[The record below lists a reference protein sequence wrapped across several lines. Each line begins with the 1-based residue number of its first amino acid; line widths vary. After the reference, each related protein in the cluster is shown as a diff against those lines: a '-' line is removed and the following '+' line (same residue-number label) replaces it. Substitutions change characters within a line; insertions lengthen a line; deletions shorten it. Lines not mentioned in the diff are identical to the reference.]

1 MTTTEL
7 AEICIRHSRDPHL
20 ISDTR
25 GRVLFANPA
34 FHQTLQI
41 PPDARLTLDQLGPLN
56 LEAHLKEAAI
66 AAGDDAEADASNTPH
81 ALHFSLMAELDEES
95 LPLEVI
101 SQPLRLN
108 DDTRALRLITL
119 QPQRRRTTAV
129 ETIREDGRDGLDDSH
144 FHSHDA
150 HCRPTLQFARRV
162 AASDVRVMLLG
173 ESGTGKTRLARAIHQ
188 SSRRAEAP
196 FVEINCAAIPEEL
209 LESELFGHARGAF
222 SGAVSDR
229 MGRFESADGGT
240 LFLDEI
246 GEMSQRL
253 QAKLLRAVQDGA
265 FERVGENTTRQVDVR
280 ILAASNQDL
289 RSRVEDGEFRADLF
303 YRLAVAT
310 VEIPPLRDRPR
321 DLAATLQDYEVHHG
335 IRIASHLKEKL
346 HHHPWPGNF
355 RELENVFECLTLHAR
370 DGQVDDFPLPQPIR
384 VDADAADT
392 LQSSHPNG
400 HDRVGSGGGDARN
413 GHNGHASR
421 EAQASEHPEARR
433 LREALVAHAGNRSQ
447 TARAL
452 GMDRSTLWRKLH
464 RYQLV

>member
-34 FHQTLQI
+34 FHQTLRI
-41 PPDARLTLDQLGPLN
+41 PSDARLTLANLGPLN
-56 LEAHLKEAAI
+56 LEQHLREATI
-66 AAGDDAEADASNTPH
+66 AAGEHDADANSTPH
-81 ALHFSLMAELDEES
+81 ALHFSLMAELDDET

-108 DDTRALRLITL
+108 DDQRTLRLITL

-129 ETIREDGRDGLDDSH
+129 ETVSEDGQDGLDDSH

-150 HCRPTLQFARRV
+150 NCRPTLQFARRV
-162 AASDVRVMLLG
+162 AASDVRVMLMG

-188 SSRRAEAP
+188 SSRRIRAS
-196 FVEINCAAIPEEL
+196 FIEINCAAIPEEL

-222 SGAVSDR
+222 SGAVNDR
-229 MGRFESADGGT
+229 VGRFEAADGGT

-246 GEMSQRL
+246 GEMSPRL

-280 ILAASNQDL
+280 ILSASNQNL
-289 RSRVEDGEFRADLF
+289 RSRVEAGEFRTDLF

-310 VEIPPLRDRPR
+310 VEIPPLRERPR
-321 DLAATLQDYEVHHG
+321 DLAATLQAYEVHHG
-335 IRIASHLKEKL
+335 IRIAPRLKEQL
-346 HHHPWPGNF
+346 QEHPWPGNF

-370 DGQVDDFPLPQPIR
+370 NGQVDDFPLPQPIR

-392 LQSSHPNG
+392 IHAPHTNG
-400 HDRVGSGGGDARN
+400 HDPASAPDAQPN
-413 GHNGHASR
+413 GRDGHRTR
-421 EAQASEHPEARR
+421 EGQPSEHPEARR

>member
-20 ISDTR
+20 ISDAR

-41 PPDARLTLDQLGPLN
+41 PPGTRLTLDQLGPLN
-56 LEAHLKEAAI
+56 LETHLKEAAI
-66 AAGDDAEADASNTPH
+66 AAGEPADASRTSQP
-81 ALHFSLMAELDEES
+81 LHFSLMAELDDET

-108 DDTRALRLITL
+108 DDARALRLITL

-129 ETIREDGRDGLDDSH
+129 ETIHEDGRDGLDDSH
-144 FHSHDA
+144 FHSFDA
-150 HCRPTLQFARRV
+150 ECRSALQFARRI

-173 ESGTGKTRLARAIHQ
+173 ESGTGKTRLARAIHR
-188 SSRRAEAP
+188 SSRRTSAP

-222 SGAVSDR
+222 SGAVADR
-229 MGRFESADGGT
+229 IGRFESADGGT

-265 FERVGENTTRQVDVR
+265 FERVGENETRQVDVR

-289 RSRVEDGEFRADLF
+289 RARVEAGEFRTDLF
-303 YRLAVAT
+303 YRLAVAS
-310 VEIPPLRDRPR
+310 VEIPPLRSRPQ
-321 DLAATLQDYEVHHG
+321 DLAATLETYEVHNG
-335 IRIASHLKEKL
+335 IRIAPRLRQRLQE
-346 HHHPWPGNF
+346 HPWPGNF
-355 RELENVFECLTLHAR
+355 RELENVLECLSLHAR
-370 DGQVDDFPLPQPIR
+370 DGQVDDFPLPRPIR
-384 VDADAADT
+384 IDAAHDAGVDRAAGDT
-392 LQSSHPNG
+392 TAP
-400 HDRVGSGGGDARN
+400 ARAPSA
-413 GHNGHASR
+413 GANGHAAKSGP
-421 EAQASEHPEARR
+421 ELTGAEHPEARR
-433 LREALVAHAGNRSQ
+433 LREALIANAGNRSQ
-447 TARAL
+447 TARSL

>member
-20 ISDTR
+20 ISDTQ
-25 GRVLFANPA
+25 GRVLYANPA

-41 PPDARLTLDQLGPLN
+41 PPETHLTLARLGPLN
-56 LEAHLKEAAI
+56 LAEHLREAAI
-66 AAGDDAEADASNTPH
+66 AAGEEDADAGNTRH
-81 ALHFSLMAELDEES
+81 ALHFSLMAELEDET

-108 DDTRALRLITL
+108 DDERVLRLITL

-129 ETIREDGRDGLDDSH
+129 ETVSEDGRDGLDDSH

-150 HCRPTLQFARRV
+150 PCRTTLQFARRV
-162 AASDVRVMLLG
+162 ATSEVRVMLLG

-188 SSRRAEAP
+188 SSRRASAP

-209 LESELFGHARGAF
+209 LESELFGHTRGAF

-229 MGRFESADGGT
+229 VGRFESADGGT

-265 FERVGENTTRQVDVR
+265 FERVGENTTRKVDVR
-280 ILAASNQDL
+280 VLAASNQDL
-289 RSRVEDGEFRADLF
+289 RSRVEAGEFRADLF

-310 VEIPPLRDRPR
+310 VEIPPLRERPR
-321 DLAATLQDYEVHHG
+321 DLSATLQSYEVRHG
-335 IRIASHLKEKL
+335 IRIAPHLKQRL
-346 HHHPWPGNF
+346 QDHPWPGNF
-355 RELENVFECLTLHAR
+355 RELENVFECLTLHVR
-370 DGQVDDFPLPQPIR
+370 NGQVDDFPLPQPIR
-384 VDADAADT
+384 VATETPDHI
-392 LQSSHPNG
+392 QSGEPNG
-400 HDRVGSGGGDARN
+400 HDSGTHGSPG
-413 GHNGHASR
+413 
-421 EAQASEHPEARR
+421 EHPEARR
-433 LREALVAHAGNRSQ
+433 LRQALIENAGNRSQ

-452 GMDRSTLWRKLH
+452 GMDRTTLWRKLH
-464 RYQLV
+464 RFQLV

>member
-41 PPDARLTLDQLGPLN
+41 PPDTPLTLDQLGSLN
-56 LEAHLKEAAI
+56 LEAHLKEAAV
-66 AAGDDAEADASNTPH
+66 AAGDDDADANRTPH
-81 ALHFSLMAELDEES
+81 ALHFSLMAELEDET

-108 DDTRALRLITL
+108 DDARALRLITL
-119 QPQRRRTTAV
+119 QPQRRRTTSV
-129 ETIREDGRDGLDDSH
+129 ETVSEDGRDGLDDSH

-188 SSRRAEAP
+188 ASRRAEAP

-209 LESELFGHARGAF
+209 LESELFGHTRGAF

-229 MGRFESADGGT
+229 IGRFESADGGT

-289 RSRVEDGEFRADLF
+289 RSQVEAGEFRTDLF

-310 VEIPPLRDRPR
+310 VDIPPLRDRPR
-321 DLAATLQDYEVHHG
+321 DLAATLQAYEVHHG
-335 IRIASHLKEKL
+335 IRITPRLKQKL
-346 HHHPWPGNF
+346 QDHPWPGNF

-370 DGQVDDFPLPQPIR
+370 DGQVDDFPLPEPIR
-384 VDADAADT
+384 VEADMGDT
-392 LQSSHPNG
+392 IHAPRTNG
-400 HDRVGSGGGDARN
+400 HDDGRTASAEPNSLGAN
-413 GHNGHASR
+413 GT
-421 EAQASEHPEARR
+421 QASEHPEARR
-433 LREALVAHAGNRSQ
+433 LRDALVAHAGNRSQ

>member
-56 LEAHLKEAAI
+56 LDAHLREAAI
-66 AAGDDAEADASNTPH
+66 AAGDDEADARNTLH
-81 ALHFSLMAELDEES
+81 ALHFTLMAELEGES

-108 DDTRALRLITL
+108 DDSRALRLITL

-129 ETIREDGRDGLDDSH
+129 ETVYEDGRAGLDDSH

-162 AASDVRVMLLG
+162 AGSDVRVMLLG

-188 SSRRAEAP
+188 TSRRAHAP

-229 MGRFESADGGT
+229 IGRFEAADSGT

-289 RSRVEDGEFRADLF
+289 RSRVEAGKFRTDLF

-310 VEIPPLRDRPR
+310 VEIPPLRERPQ
-321 DLAATLQDYEVHHG
+321 DLAANLQDYEVHHG
-335 IRIASHLKEKL
+335 IRIAAHLKEKL
-346 HHHPWPGNF
+346 REYPWPGNF

-370 DGQVDDFPLPQPIR
+370 DGQVDDFPLPEPMR
-384 VDADAADT
+384 VDAHTADT
-392 LQSSHPNG
+392 IHAPHTHGHHGDSAGGAEPNG
-400 HDRVGSGGGDARN
+400 SRTHGARDP
-413 GHNGHASR
+413 
-421 EAQASEHPEARR
+421 QASEHPEARR
-433 LREALVAHAGNRSQ
+433 LRDALVAHAGNRSQ

>member
-41 PPDARLTLDQLGPLN
+41 PSDARLTLANLGPLN
-56 LEAHLKEAAI
+56 LEQHLQEAAI
-66 AAGDDAEADASNTPH
+66 AAGEHDADANSTPH
-81 ALHFSLMAELDEES
+81 ALHFSLMAELDDET

-108 DDTRALRLITL
+108 DDQRALRLITL

-129 ETIREDGRDGLDDSH
+129 ETVSEDEQDGLDDSH

-150 HCRPTLQFARRV
+150 NCRPTLQFARRV
-162 AASDVRVMLLG
+162 AASDVRVMLMG

-188 SSRRAEAP
+188 SSRRTRAP

-222 SGAVSDR
+222 SGAVTDR
-229 MGRFESADGGT
+229 VGRFEAADGGT

-246 GEMSQRL
+246 GEMSPRL

-280 ILAASNQDL
+280 ILSASNQNL
-289 RSRVEDGEFRADLF
+289 RSRVEAGAFRTDLF

-310 VEIPPLRDRPR
+310 VEIPPLRERPR
-321 DLAATLQDYEVHHG
+321 DLEATLQAYEVHHG
-335 IRIASHLKEKL
+335 IRIAPHLKERL
-346 HHHPWPGNF
+346 QEHPWPGNF

-370 DGQVDDFPLPQPIR
+370 NGQVDDFPLPQPIR

-392 LQSSHPNG
+392 IHAPRTNRHDPAHVPDGQPNDRAGHPTRDG
-400 HDRVGSGGGDARN
+400 
-413 GHNGHASR
+413 
-421 EAQASEHPEARR
+421 QPSEHPEARR

>member
-41 PPDARLTLDQLGPLN
+41 PHDTRLTLDQLGPLN
-56 LEAHLKEAAI
+56 LEKHLKEAAV
-66 AAGDDAEADASNTPH
+66 AAGDDDADANSTPH
-81 ALHFSLMAELDEES
+81 ALHFSLMAELGDEA

-108 DDTRALRLITL
+108 DDERALRLITL
-119 QPQRRRTTAV
+119 QPQRRRTSAV
-129 ETIREDGRDGLDDSH
+129 ETVSEDGRDGLDDSH
-144 FHSHDA
+144 FHSHDP

-162 AASDVRVMLLG
+162 AASDVRVILLG

-188 SSRRAEAP
+188 SSHRTAAP

-229 MGRFESADGGT
+229 VGRFESADGGT

-265 FERVGENTTRQVDVR
+265 FERVGENTTRQVNVR
-280 ILAASNQDL
+280 ILSASNQNL
-289 RSRVEDGEFRADLF
+289 RSRVEAGEFRTDLF

-310 VEIPPLRDRPR
+310 VEIPPLRERPR
-321 DLAATLQDYEVHHG
+321 DLAATLEAYEVHHG
-335 IRIASHLKEKL
+335 IRIAPHLKQKL
-346 HHHPWPGNF
+346 QGHPWPGNF

-370 DGQVDDFPLPQPIR
+370 DGQVDDFPLPEPMR
-384 VDADAADT
+384 VDTDT
-392 LQSSHPNG
+392 GEAIHAPHTNG
-400 HDRVGSGGGDARN
+400 HDREPTVSAEPNGSRTNGARDT
-413 GHNGHASR
+413 
-421 EAQASEHPEARR
+421 QASEHPEARR